1 MSNSADLAFTNLASR
16 ADCPWG
22 DRLTVIDATK
32 VRELNDNR
40 GTD

>member
-1 MSNSADLAFTNLASR
+1 MSKSADLAFTNLVSR
-16 ADCPWG
+16 AEDLRATG
-22 DRLTVIDATK
+22 VTVIVATK